1 MIRIFSKRHETAIF
15 EKKIRPSLSRR
26 VRMRIWLLL
35 KKCDF
40 SYRYHPDPYDNWDV
54 ETTALQ
60 QVEQELCR
68 RYGTNELV
76 AFINDENE
84 KGPVNLEGFVARA
97 YPAQVFDVVE
107 LFFLELPANGDNY
120 GFQKEIND
128 LLEEEAVD
136 WRLADGRFF
145 KVDSEFL
152 ATQVIARTYELLKA
166 EGFEGA
172 LDEFNEARKD
182 LDAGDC
188 KGAVHNACKSFES
201 VLKSILNRDIGNA
214 STLIRELAG
223 TGFYSNVPE
232 EVGKAF
238 GEQVLMSLPFLRNR
252 LGGHGQGEGIVDVP
266 KPYAE
271 LAVNLSA
278 TLVLFAIRRSLELSG
293 SRKEKRQQDASQDV
307 FSVTD
312 DDVPF

>member
-1 MIRIFSKRHETAIF
+1 MVPVFSKRHESAIF
-15 EKKIRPSLSRR
+15 DKKIRPSLPGR
-26 VRMRIWLLL
+26 VRMRLWLLL
-35 KKCDF
+35 GKFDF
-40 SYRYHPDPYDNWDV
+40 SYRYHPDPNDNW
-54 ETTALQ
+54 ETTTTVLE
-60 QVEQELCR
+60 QVAEELCR
-68 RYGTNELV
+68 RYGTKKLI
-76 AFINDENE
+76 AFLGDTDE
-84 KGPVNLEGFVARA
+84 KGPVDLEGFVRRA

-107 LFFLELPANGDNY
+107 LFFEELQPSSDRY
-120 GFQKEIND
+120 VFQKELND
-128 LLEEEAVD
+128 VLEEEAVD
-136 WRLADGRFF
+136 WRLTDGRFF

-182 LDAGDC
+182 LDAGDS

-201 VLKSILNRDIGNA
+201 VLKSILGRGSGNA
-214 STLIRELAG
+214 SVLIREL
-223 TGFYSNVPE
+223 TTTDFYSTVPQ

-252 LGGHGQGEGIVDVP
+252 LGGHGQGEAVIDVP
-266 KPYAE
+266 KHYAE

-278 TLVLFAIRRSLELSG
+278 CLMVFAIRRSLELQG
-293 SRKEKRQQDASQDV
+293 SSKNEHPDDSSSDP
-307 FSVTD
+307 FSAMD